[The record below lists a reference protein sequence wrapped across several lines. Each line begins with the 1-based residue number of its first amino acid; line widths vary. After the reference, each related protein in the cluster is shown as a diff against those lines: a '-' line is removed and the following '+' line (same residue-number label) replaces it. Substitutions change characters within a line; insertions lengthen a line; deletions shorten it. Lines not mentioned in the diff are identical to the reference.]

1 MTLLDAGREFARL
14 TSGLAVPK
22 EHVELVQ
29 CVLNNWLGR
38 LNPVALNV
46 WLSISDSARSMLDQ
60 TKLDRMHELLK
71 FFEHT
76 AEAARTGESPAL
88 ASGRQKEGTLAADT
102 DGDMEIVPLKRA
114 GQPAVT

>member
-1 MTLLDAGREFARL
+1 MTLLDAGKEFARL

-60 TKLDRMHELLK
+60 TKLDRIHELLK

-88 ASGRQKEGTLAADT
+88 ALGRHKEGTLAADM

>member
-1 MTLLDAGREFARL
+1 M

-38 LNPVALNV
+38 LSPVSLNV

-88 ASGRQKEGTLAADT
+88 ASGRQKEGTLDADM